1 MSTAEARR
9 TPGRPPA
16 AGATGGGPAADAV
29 EPGPEPDRPRA
40 GRTIAVTDWPM
51 WVIGF
56 TLMIDGIDQ
65 YIVRG
70 DSDQLKAAFHVGD
83 TAIAVLFS
91 AFILVNGIATLPSG
105 YLADRWN
112 RTKAMAVT
120 IVCWSV
126 ISALGGLVPTSA
138 FLLLVVIRGSLG
150 FGQAITDPSGS
161 SVIADFYGTEKR
173 GKAFSI
179 QQCLNYVGLGVGLVI
194 GGALGPLF
202 GGQGWR
208 VAFFVSIIP
217 GLLVAWM
224 CWRLPEPRRGTAD
237 RAHVTNSSEME
248 VSDEDLGPLF
258 PHGVRQFG
266 RDMVSGLW
274 RDMGVIVNI
283 PTLRFAL
290 VGVSTVGFVVTAVGT
305 WMPSFYQNQLGLT
318 QGQSTGIF
326 GLLLVLGG
334 IPGTVWGG
342 WIADRWVQR
351 FLGAR
356 VVIPAVCMIVSA
368 SLFMLS
374 FARIPHGLIFLLQ
387 LLGLVA
393 ATASVPALRAG
404 LSDAAP
410 AHVRGAGFAAFNL
423 ASVVFGSAAA
433 PLVTAAVAGA
443 FGEDYR
449 TAFLIVMPI
458 AFLGAGCL
466 LLARSHIEKDSAKV
480 FEAVVMAMAA
490 NQAEEAALA
499 AQEAPAAPSAQGD
512 EVAGEDGGDVG
523 AT

>member
-1 MSTAEARR
+1 VSQAK
-9 TPGRPPA
+9 
-16 AGATGGGPAADAV
+16 ATG
-29 EPGPEPDRPRA
+29 A
-40 GRTIAVTDWPM
+40 GRTPERAPRMISIGDWPM
-51 WVIGF
+51 WVVGF
-56 TLMIDGIDQ
+56 TLMIDGVDQ

-112 RTKAMAVT
+112 RTRAMAVT
-120 IVCWSV
+120 IVAWSV
-126 ISALGGLVPTSA
+126 ISAVGGLVPTSA
-138 FLLLVVIRGSLG
+138 FVLLVVIRGSLG

-202 GGQGWR
+202 HGQGWR

-217 GLLVAWM
+217 GLVVAYM

-237 RAHVTNSSEME
+237 RAHVAQSDQME
-248 VSDEDLGPLF
+248 VSDEELGPLF
-258 PHGVRQFG
+258 PHGVKVFTRE
-266 RDMVSGLW
+266 MVSGLN
-274 RDMGVIVNI
+274 RDMRVIMNI
-283 PTLRFAL
+283 PTLRYAL

-318 QGQSTGIF
+318 QGKSTAIF
-326 GLLLVLGG
+326 GLLLVVGG
-334 IPGTVWGG
+334 IPGTIWGG
-342 WIADRWVQR
+342 WMADRWVTR
-351 FLGAR
+351 LVGAR
-356 VVIPAVCMIVSA
+356 VVIPAVCMLVSA
-368 SLFMLS
+368 SLFVLS
-374 FARIPHGLIFLLQ
+374 FAHIPHDLVFLLQ

-404 LSDAAP
+404 LSDASP
-410 AHVRGAGFAAFNL
+410 AQVRGAGFAAFNL
-423 ASVVFGSAAA
+423 ASVVFGAAAA
-433 PLVTAAVAGA
+433 PLVTAAVASQ
-443 FGEDYR
+443 FDNDYR

-458 AFLGAGCL
+458 AFLGAACL
-466 LLARSHIEKDSAKV
+466 LLARRHIEKDSAKV
-480 FEAVVMAMAA
+480 FEAVVTAMAA
-490 NQAEEAALA
+490 NRAEEAAYA
-499 AQEAPAAPSAQGD
+499 AAGQDADEPAG
-512 EVAGEDGGDVG
+512 GEDGD
-523 AT
+523 T

>member
-1 MSTAEARR
+1 MS
-9 TPGRPPA
+9 
-16 AGATGGGPAADAV
+16 
-29 EPGPEPDRPRA
+29 
-40 GRTIAVTDWPM
+40 VTDWPM
-51 WVIGF
+51 WVVGF
-56 TLMIDGIDQ
+56 TLFIDGLDQ

-70 DSDQLKAAFHVGD
+70 DSDQLKAAFGVGD

-91 AFILVNGIATLPSG
+91 AFILVNGVATLPSG

-120 IVCWSV
+120 IVAWSV
-126 ISALGGLVPTSA
+126 ISAVGGLVPTSA
-138 FLLLVVIRGSLG
+138 FVLLVIIRGTLG

-161 SVIADFYGTEKR
+161 SVIADFYGLEQR

-208 VAFFVSIIP
+208 VAFFVSLIP

-237 RAHVTNSSEME
+237 RAHVTKSERME
-248 VSDEDLGPLF
+248 VSDEELGPLF
-258 PHGVRQFG
+258 PHGVRVFL
-266 RDMVSGLW
+266 RDMVSGLR
-274 RDMGVIVNI
+274 RDMRVIIGI

-318 QGQSTGIF
+318 QGQATGTF

-334 IPGTVWGG
+334 IPGTIWGG
-342 WIADRWVQR
+342 WVADRWVNR
-351 FLGAR
+351 VLGAR
-356 VVIPAVCMIVSA
+356 VVIPAVCMFVSA
-368 SLFMLS
+368 SLFVLS
-374 FARIPHGLIFLLQ
+374 FAPRISHGLVYFFQ
-387 LLGLVA
+387 LLGLLA

-404 LSDAAP
+404 LSDASP
-410 AHVRGAGFAAFNL
+410 AQVRGAGFAAFNL
-423 ASVVFGSAAA
+423 ASVVFGAAAA
-433 PLVTAAVAGA
+433 PLVTAAVASQ
-443 FGEDYR
+443 FDNDYR

-458 AFLGAGCL
+458 AFVGAACL
-466 LLARSHIEKDSAKV
+466 LLARRHIEQDSAKV
-480 FEAVVMAMAA
+480 FEAVVLAMAA
-490 NQAEEAALA
+490 NQAEEAAYA
-499 AQEAPAAPSAQGD
+499 AAEPFARLEGTKPDAVRQD
-512 EVAGEDGGDVG
+512 EVEEVGDDDGD
-523 AT
+523 T

>member
-1 MSTAEARR
+1 MTQAARER
-9 TPGRPPA
+9 PGGEPGRA
-16 AGATGGGPAADAV
+16 
-29 EPGPEPDRPRA
+29 PRLMS
-40 GRTIAVTDWPM
+40 VTDWPM
-51 WVIGF
+51 WVVGF
-56 TLMIDGIDQ
+56 TLFIDGLDQ

-70 DSDQLKAAFHVGD
+70 DSDQLKAAFGVGD

-120 IVCWSV
+120 IVAWSV

-138 FLLLVVIRGSLG
+138 FVVLVIIRGTLG

-161 SVIADFYGTEKR
+161 SVIADFYGLEQR

-208 VAFFVSIIP
+208 VAFFVSVIP

-237 RAHVTNSSEME
+237 RAHVTKSEQME

-258 PHGVRQFG
+258 PHGVRVFLF
-266 RDMVSGLW
+266 DMVSGLR
-274 RDMGVIVNI
+274 RDLRVIIGI

-290 VGVSTVGFVVTAVGT
+290 VGVSTVGFVGTAVGT

-318 QGQSTGIF
+318 QGQATGIF

-334 IPGTVWGG
+334 IPGTIWGG
-342 WIADRWVQR
+342 WVADRWVNR
-351 FLGAR
+351 VLGAR
-356 VVIPAVCMIVSA
+356 VVIPAVCMLVSA
-368 SLFMLS
+368 SLFVLS
-374 FARIPHGLIFLLQ
+374 FAPHMPHGLVYLVQ
-387 LLGLVA
+387 LLGLLA

-404 LSDAAP
+404 LSDASP
-410 AHVRGAGFAAFNL
+410 AQVRGAGFAAFNL
-423 ASVVFGSAAA
+423 ASVVFGAAAA
-433 PLVTAAVAGA
+433 PLVTAAVASQ
-443 FGEDYR
+443 FDNDYR
-449 TAFLIVMPI
+449 TAFLLVMPI
-458 AFLGAGCL
+458 AFVGAACL
-466 LLARSHIEKDSAKV
+466 LLARRHIEKDSAKV
-480 FEAVVMAMAA
+480 FEAVALAMAA
-490 NQAEEAALA
+490 NQAEEAAYTA
-499 AQEAPAAPSAQGD
+499 AEPSARFDGSRPEDVRQASLPEGVRQD
-512 EVAGEDGGDVG
+512 EVDELGDDGE
-523 AT
+523 T

>member
-1 MSTAEARR
+1 MMS
-9 TPGRPPA
+9 
-16 AGATGGGPAADAV
+16 
-29 EPGPEPDRPRA
+29 
-40 GRTIAVTDWPM
+40 VTDWPM
-51 WVIGF
+51 WVVGF
-56 TLMIDGIDQ
+56 TLFIDGLDQ

-70 DSDQLKAAFHVGD
+70 DSDQLKAAFGVGD

-120 IVCWSV
+120 IVAWSV
-126 ISALGGLVPTSA
+126 VSAVGGLVPTSA
-138 FLLLVVIRGSLG
+138 FVLLVIIRGTLG

-161 SVIADFYGTEKR
+161 SVIADFYGLEQR

-237 RAHVTNSSEME
+237 LAHVTKSEQME
-248 VSDEDLGPLF
+248 VSDEELGPLF
-258 PHGVRQFG
+258 PHGVRVFL
-266 RDMVSGLW
+266 RDMVSGLR
-274 RDMGVIVNI
+274 RDMRVIVGI

-318 QGQSTGIF
+318 QGQATGIF

-334 IPGTVWGG
+334 IPGTIWGG
-342 WIADRWVQR
+342 WVADRWVNR
-351 FLGAR
+351 VLGAR
-356 VVIPAVCMIVSA
+356 VVIPAVCMLVSA
-368 SLFMLS
+368 SLFVLS
-374 FARIPHGLIFLLQ
+374 FAPHMPHGLVYLVQ
-387 LLGLVA
+387 LLGLLA

-404 LSDAAP
+404 LSDASP
-410 AHVRGAGFAAFNL
+410 AQVRGAGFAAFNL
-423 ASVVFGSAAA
+423 ASVVFGAAAA
-433 PLVTAAVAGA
+433 PLVTAAVASQ
-443 FGEDYR
+443 FDNDYR

-458 AFLGAGCL
+458 AFVGAACL
-466 LLARSHIEKDSAKV
+466 LLARRHIEKDSAKV
-480 FEAVVMAMAA
+480 FEAVVLAMAA
-490 NQAEEAALA
+490 NQAEEAAYASAEA
-499 AQEAPAAPSAQGD
+499 ASRADGVRQDDVEELGD
-512 EVAGEDGGDVG
+512 DGE
-523 AT
+523 T

>member
-1 MSTAEARR
+1 VSRPDTRQPGTGEPEGR
-9 TPGRPPA
+9 PGRAP
-16 AGATGGGPAADAV
+16 
-29 EPGPEPDRPRA
+29 
-40 GRTIAVTDWPM
+40 RTISVTDWPM
-51 WVIGF
+51 WVVGF
-56 TLMIDGIDQ
+56 TLLIDGLDQ

-70 DSDQLKAAFHVGD
+70 DSDQLKSAFHVGD

-120 IVCWSV
+120 IVAWSV
-126 ISALGGLVPTSA
+126 ISAVGGIVPTSA
-138 FLLLVVIRGSLG
+138 FVLLVVVRGTLG

-161 SVIADFYGTEKR
+161 SVIADFYGLEKR

-179 QQCLNYVGLGVGLVI
+179 QQCLNYVGLGAGLVI

-208 VAFFVSIIP
+208 VAFFVSFIP

-224 CWRLPEPRRGTAD
+224 CWRLPEPSRGTAD
-237 RAHVTNSSEME
+237 RAHVTHADEME
-248 VSDEDLGPLF
+248 VSDEELGPLF
-258 PHGVRQFG
+258 PRGVRVFMREMASG
-266 RDMVSGLW
+266 LNRDM
-274 RDMGVIVNI
+274 RVIVGI

-318 QGQSTGIF
+318 QGQATGVF

-334 IPGTVWGG
+334 IPGTIWGG
-342 WIADRWVQR
+342 WVADRWVTR
-351 FLGAR
+351 VLGAR
-356 VVIPAVCMIVSA
+356 VVIPAVCMLVSA
-368 SLFMLS
+368 SLFVLS
-374 FARIPHGLIFLLQ
+374 FTRIPHGLVFLLQ
-387 LLGLVA
+387 LLGLLA

-410 AHVRGAGFAAFNL
+410 AQVRGAGFAAFNL

-433 PLVTAAVAGA
+433 PLVTAAVAA
-443 FGEDYR
+443 QFGNDYR

-458 AFLGAGCL
+458 AFVGAGCL
-466 LLARSHIEKDSAKV
+466 LLARRHIEKDSAKV
-480 FEAVVMAMAA
+480 FEAVVLAMAA
-490 NQAEEAALA
+490 NQAEEAAYA
-499 AQEAPAAPSAQGD
+499 AAEAAAGPDRQAQDEVDGPAAP
-512 EVAGEDGGDVG
+512 EGEDGE
-523 AT
+523 T